1 MPDDIMLRLA
11 TPADAPLL
19 AEHRVAMFRE
29 MGSIKPAREPALR
42 AASHAYFAAALA
54 SGEYVGWVTFRSGAP
69 DHPLA
74 GAGVQVRSLLPRPNT
89 DGDGLLL
96 GREALVL
103 NVYTDPSW
111 RRRGLARQ
119 LMSEIVRWAAT
130 AGVVRLVLHA
140 STGGRPLYESL
151 GFAATNE
158 MRYTGPLAA
167 AGPVVGGERDPG

>member
-1 MPDDIMLRLA
+1 MPDDISLRLA
-11 TPADAPLL
+11 TPADAALL

-29 MGSIKPAREPALR
+29 MGSIKPTREAALR
-42 AASHAYFAAALA
+42 TASHAYFAAALA
-54 SGEYVGWVTFRSGAP
+54 SGEYVGWLALSARRPERA
-69 DHPLA
+69 LA
-74 GAGVQVRSLLPRPNT
+74 GAGVQLRSLLPRPNT

-111 RRRGLARQ
+111 RRRGLARH
-119 LMSEIVRWAAT
+119 LMSEIIRWAAT

-151 GFAATNE
+151 GFTATNE
-158 MRYTGPLAA
+158 MRYTGVLAT
-167 AGPVVGGERDPG
+167 AGPVVGGERAPG